1 MSGRRGGPIRQMLP
15 NGLSVLCQSKV
26 ELRHFYS
33 DIFEHRV
40 YAKNG
45 ITLAPGAT
53 VLDVGANIG
62 MFSMFAQETFHG
74 VRVFAFEPAPPL
86 FAILS
91 ENVARYGGSV
101 RCFNL
106 GMAREPGEAI
116 LTFYPNSSGMSSL
129 YPDEA
134 EERQTLVSLLEN
146 EARQG
151 VAEVQNL
158 LPYLDDYLA
167 VRLTAEQLPCRLTTV
182 SAFLAEQGIA
192 AVDLLKVDVQKA
204 EWEILLGIGEGD
216 WPKIAQ
222 VVMEVH
228 DLGGRVARVEAH
240 LAARGFRV
248 VVEQDDLYVGSG
260 IYNLYGLRQGQSPR

>member
-1 MSGRRGGPIRQMLP
+1 MSGRRGGPIRQVLP
-15 NGLSVLCQSKV
+15 NGLEVLCQSKV

-45 ITLAPGAT
+45 IALATGAT

-62 MFSMFAQETFHG
+62 MFSMFAQETFPG
-74 VRVFAFEPAPPL
+74 VEVYAFEPAPPL

-91 ENVARYGGSV
+91 ENVARYGGNV

-106 GMAREPGEAI
+106 GVSREPGEAV

-129 YPDEA
+129 YADEA
-134 EERQTLVSLLEN
+134 EERHALVSLLEN

-158 LPYLDDYLA
+158 MPYLDDYLA
-167 VRLTAEQLPCRLTTV
+167 VRLASQQVPCRLTTV
-182 SAFLAEQGIA
+182 SAFLAEQGIT

-204 EWEILLGIGEGD
+204 EWDILLGIEEAD

-222 VVMEVH
+222 LVMEVH
-228 DLGGRVARVEAH
+228 DLDGRVARVEEH

-248 VVEQDDLYVGSG
+248 VVEQDDLYAGSG
-260 IYNLYGLRQGQSPR
+260 IYNLYGLREGRA